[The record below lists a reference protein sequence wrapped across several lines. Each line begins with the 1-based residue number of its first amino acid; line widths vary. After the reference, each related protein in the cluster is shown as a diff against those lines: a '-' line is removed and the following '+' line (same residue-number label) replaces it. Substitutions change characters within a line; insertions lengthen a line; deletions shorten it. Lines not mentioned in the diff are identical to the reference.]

1 MGLNP
6 GYLLKYFLLTLRQI
20 SSDKKDNSLNLGLPV
35 LDLRLKYGDSKIPI
49 YMLMQSTGKEDCFHA
64 EVSLS
69 ILHNPC
75 ARKIEIYV
83 SI

>member
-1 MGLNP
+1 MVFVP
-6 GYLLKYFLLTLRQI
+6 TVVVCIKHKVLKSIL
-20 SSDKKDNSLNLGLPV
+20 KDNYLNLGLPV

-69 ILHNPC
+69 ILHNP
-75 ARKIEIYV
+75 
-83 SI
+83 